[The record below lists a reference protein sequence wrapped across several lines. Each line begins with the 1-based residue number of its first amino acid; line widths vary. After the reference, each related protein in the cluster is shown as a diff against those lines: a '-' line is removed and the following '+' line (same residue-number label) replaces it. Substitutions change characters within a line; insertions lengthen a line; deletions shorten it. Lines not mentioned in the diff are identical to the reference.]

1 MAKKSNPSSSSKPT
15 GKPTN
20 NPGAGEIIIKGN
32 VPQMRNPPPP
42 PPKKKD

>member
-1 MAKKSNPSSSSKPT
+1 MAKKSNPSSKPT

-20 NPGAGEIIIKGN
+20 NPGAGKIINKGN

-42 PPKKKD
+42 PPKKED

>member
-1 MAKKSNPSSSSKPT
+1 MAKKSNSSSKPT

-20 NPGAGEIIIKGN
+20 CPEAGRVINRGS

-42 PPKKKD
+42 PPKR